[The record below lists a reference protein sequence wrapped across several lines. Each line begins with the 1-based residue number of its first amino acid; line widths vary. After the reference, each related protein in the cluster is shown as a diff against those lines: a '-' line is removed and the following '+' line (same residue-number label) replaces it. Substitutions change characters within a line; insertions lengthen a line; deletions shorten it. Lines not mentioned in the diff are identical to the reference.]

1 MTLIHKH
8 RHGPVELWT
17 LERADR
23 LNALPDP
30 EDGEAFAAACE
41 SVNADREVRCV
52 VLTGA
57 GRAFSAGGDLK
68 AMKERRDLFEGTGA
82 EIRERYRRVVHRIVR
97 SLYGLEVPL
106 VAAVNGPAMGL
117 GCDIAGLADIRI
129 ASETASFGVP
139 FLKLGILPGD
149 GGAWLMPRNV
159 GYARAA
165 EMLFTAR
172 TLDARTAL
180 EWGLINRVVPAGQL
194 MDEALKT
201 AAEIAAQ
208 APHALRMT
216 KALLRQ
222 GRDATFDQILEMT
235 ASMQALA
242 HLTDD
247 HAEGVAAVL
256 EKRPADFTGRESL
269 VLSWPPPGG
278 PGRAWSGR
286 RGRRR
291 RPRVGRRRSGRA
303 SCT

>member
-41 SVNADREVRCV
+41 AVNADREVRCV

-68 AMKERRDLFEGTGA
+68 AMRERRDLFEGTGA

-129 ASETASFGVP
+129 ASENASFGVP

-194 MDEALKT
+194 MDEALAT

-256 EKRPADFTGRESL
+256 EKRPADFTGR
-269 VLSWPPPGG
+269 
-278 PGRAWSGR
+278 
-286 RGRRR
+286 
-291 RPRVGRRRSGRA
+291 
-303 SCT
+303 

>member
-1 MTLIHKH
+1 MTQLI
-8 RHGPVELWT
+8 RIERYGPIQVWT
-17 LERADR
+17 LDRAER
-23 LNALPDP
+23 LNALPDL

-41 SVNADREVRCV
+41 AVNTDLSVRCV

-68 AMKERRDLFEGTGA
+68 AMNERRDLFAGSGA

-117 GCDIAGLADIRI
+117 GCDIAGLADLRI
-129 ASETASFGVP
+129 ASDRASFGVP

-165 EMLFTAR
+165 ELLFTAR
-172 TLDARTAL
+172 TLDAQTAL
-180 EWGLINRVVPAGQL
+180 DWGLVNRIVPHDDLMAEAMATAGQV
-194 MDEALKT
+194 
-201 AAEIAAQ
+201 AAQ

-222 GRDATFDQILEMT
+222 GRDATFDHILEMT
-235 ASMQALA
+235 AAMQALA

-247 HAEGVAAVL
+247 HAEGAASAL
-256 EKRPADFTGRESL
+256 QKRAPTFEGR
-269 VLSWPPPGG
+269 
-278 PGRAWSGR
+278 
-286 RGRRR
+286 
-291 RPRVGRRRSGRA
+291 
-303 SCT
+303 

>member
-1 MTLIHKH
+1 MTLIQTE
-8 RHGPVELWT
+8 RRGAIEIWT
-17 LERADR
+17 LSRPER
-23 LNALPDP
+23 LNALPDL
-30 EDGEAFAAACE
+30 EDGEAFAAACAA
-41 SVNADREVRCV
+41 VNADPEVRCV

-68 AMKERRDLFEGTGA
+68 AMRDKRDLFEGPGA
-82 EIRERYRRVVHRIVR
+82 EIRDRYRRVVHRIVR

-106 VAAVNGPAMGL
+106 IAAVNGPAMGL

-129 ASETASFGVP
+129 ASEAASFGVP

-165 EMLFTAR
+165 EMLFTSR
-172 TLDARTAL
+172 VLDARTAM
-180 EWGLINRVVPAGQL
+180 EWGLVSRVVPADRL
-194 MDEALKT
+194 MDEALT
-201 AAEIAAQ
+201 VAGEVAAQ

-235 ASMQALA
+235 AAMQALA

-247 HAEGVAAVL
+247 HAEGAAAAL
-256 EKRPADFTGRESL
+256 EKRPPTFTGR
-269 VLSWPPPGG
+269 
-278 PGRAWSGR
+278 
-286 RGRRR
+286 
-291 RPRVGRRRSGRA
+291 
-303 SCT
+303 